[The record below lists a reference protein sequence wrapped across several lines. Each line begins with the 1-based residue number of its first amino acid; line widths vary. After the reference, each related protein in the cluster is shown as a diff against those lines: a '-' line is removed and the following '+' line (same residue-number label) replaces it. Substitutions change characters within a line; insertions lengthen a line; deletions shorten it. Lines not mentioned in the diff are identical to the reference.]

1 FPEMYQEP
9 PLVSFSLTH
18 VEFDPTD
25 PLAFLFAFITLSPL
39 ALIVSYVTIILA
51 RREMVAINMFFGQ
64 LICEGLNF
72 LLKRLIKEKR
82 PEKLGKG
89 YGMPSSHAQFMAYFT
104 TFSILYLYTRI
115 TFGRNSQKFP
125 ICIVNLLSQHSHS
138 TTFFPP
144 FTQNLPQLSHP
155 KTSNGLFRYIL
166 DSQLA
171 RYFYL
176 RDSSDIEDIVK
187 IEYMNWLELNKR
199 NGIKE
204 ANKKDR

>member
-1 FPEMYQEP
+1 MHQEP
-9 PLVSFSLTH
+9 PLVSFALTH

-39 ALIVSYVTIILA
+39 ALVVSYVTIILA
-51 RREMVAINMFFGQ
+51 RREMVTINMF
-64 LICEGLNF
+64 L
-72 LLKRLIKEKR
+72 
-82 PEKLGKG
+82 EKLGKG

-125 ICIVNLLSQHSHS
+125 ISIGLI
-138 TTFFPP
+138 
-144 FTQNLPQLSHP
+144 
-155 KTSNGLFRYIL
+155 GLFLAVTYSRIYLNYHTPKQVMAGSIIGAFFAIAWFFFLENVLRPLGLFKSIL
-166 DSQLA
+166 DSRLA

-199 NGIKE
+199 TGIKE
-204 ANKKDR
+204 ANKDR